1 MHYSYITPM
10 GEISK
15 KTKINRTQK
24 GNQSTTRNKFA
35 DIKFVFNCWFNG
47 NKFFFKNSKLI
58 NILKT
63 LP

>member
-15 KTKINRTQK
+15 KTKINRRQK
-24 GNQSTTRNKFA
+24 ENQSTTRNKFA
-35 DIKFVFNCWFNG
+35 DIKFVFNRWFNG

>member
-1 MHYSYITPM
+1 M

-15 KTKINRTQK
+15 KTKINQRQK
-24 GNQSTTRNKFA
+24 ENQSTTRNKFA
-35 DIKFVFNCWFNG
+35 DIKFVFNCGFNI

-63 LP
+63 LR

>member
-1 MHYSYITPM
+1 M

-15 KTKINRTQK
+15 KTKINRRQK
-24 GNQSTTRNKFA
+24 ENQSTTRNKFA
-35 DIKFVFNCWFNG
+35 DIKFVFSCWFNG

-58 NILKT
+58 NIPKT